1 MPDNLRSQYSRV
13 RRVNV
18 YSLLADVVVGLHLGY
33 VLFVILGLV
42 AVLAGFV
49 MKWRWV
55 RNPWFRWTHFSMIA
69 IVVVEALLSITC
81 PLTTLEN
88 WLRAKSG
95 ATTQAGS
102 FVGRIS
108 HDLLFIDL
116 PTSMFVV
123 LYCTFGAVV
132 LGTLLFVPPRS
143 FSRTAG

>member
-1 MPDNLRSQYSRV
+1 MNA
-13 RRVNV
+13 
-18 YSLLADVVVGLHLGY
+18 YSLLADLVVGLHLGY

-49 MKWRWV
+49 MKWNWV
-55 RNPWFRWTHFSMIA
+55 RNPWFRWVHFSMIA

-88 WLRAKSG
+88 WLRMKSG
-95 ATTQAGS
+95 ATAQSGS
-102 FVGRIS
+102 FVGRVS

-116 PTSMFVV
+116 PQSTFVL
-123 LYCTFGAVV
+123 LYCGFGALV